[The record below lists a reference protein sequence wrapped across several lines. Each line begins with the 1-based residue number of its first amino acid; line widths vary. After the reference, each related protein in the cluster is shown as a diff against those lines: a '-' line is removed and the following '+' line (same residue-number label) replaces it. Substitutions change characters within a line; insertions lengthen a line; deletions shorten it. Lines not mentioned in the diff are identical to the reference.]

1 MHDQRCNNAENCR
14 REIES
19 ITAQLLA
26 GSTDMHGLLLAL
38 RDWGCELRL
47 IEEEEDGHQDDDDDN
62 VYGYHFHSQEE
73 YEEWEREWGPE

>member
-1 MHDQRCNNAENCR
+1 MHDQRDEVANCK

-38 RDWGCELRL
+38 KDWGAELRL
-47 IEEEEDGHQDDDDDN
+47 IEA
-62 VYGYHFHSQEE
+62 QE
-73 YEEWEREWGPE
+73 